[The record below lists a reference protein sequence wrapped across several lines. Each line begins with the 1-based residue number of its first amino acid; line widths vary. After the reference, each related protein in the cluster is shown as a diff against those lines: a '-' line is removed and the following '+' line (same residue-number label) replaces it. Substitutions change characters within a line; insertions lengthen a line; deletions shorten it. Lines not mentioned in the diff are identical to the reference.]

1 MGATPKYAFPL
12 PELDDP
18 PDAVAQLAAMANA
31 IESEVQ
37 APDLLTWTP
46 TWTSAGSLQP
56 TNPASLTGHYMQKRG
71 YVDFTVRLALGS
83 TSTGGSGQ
91 WYLSLPI
98 ASRAGDMAQHLCI
111 GRLYEPQVGNFIAM
125 GIILA
130 NTSRIQ
136 CHGPYGGTSN
146 RLVPIQHRNVTNTA
160 GTHLPIHN
168 PGPVQSGTLVVY
180 SGRYRHV

>member
-18 PDAVAQLAAMANA
+18 PDAVAQLAALANA

-46 TWTSAGSLQP
+46 IWKTTGALQP
-56 TNPASLTGHYMQKRG
+56 TNPASLTGHYMQRRG

-83 TSTGGSGQ
+83 TSTGGAGQ
-91 WYLSLPI
+91 WLLTLPI
-98 ASRAGDMAQHLCI
+98 ATRAGDMKEFLCI

-125 GIILA
+125 GAITAGTDIIRCA
-130 NTSRIQ
+130 A
-136 CHGPYGGTSN
+136 PMGGTN
-146 RLVPIQHRNVTNTA
+146 PLLAALQQRNVTNTA
-160 GTHLPIHN
+160 GTHQPINN